1 MTRWIYLKT
10 LQKSLTCWSK
20 VDSNIYEIQFNEI
33 TKWNG
38 KIEIKKYLDE
48 YVW

>member
-1 MTRWIYLKT
+1 MNLFENFA
-10 LQKSLTCWSK
+10 CWSK
-20 VDSNIYEIQFNEI
+20 VDSNVYEIQFNEI

-48 YVW
+48 CVS